1 MQRRNNNLQIGRVI
15 PANVPAGPSAPLTG
29 PQQARRRRGAPPGPP
44 GPPPGS
50 TTLGL
55 LWDLIQSVRELQEV
69 VIEAPRPLV
78 GKDSYPVPV
87 FINRV
92 TVTTAGTPVQGPDQE
107 VPPGYNVVV
116 RQRRHS
122 GTVNGYVAFSD
133 ADTANDNRRSV
144 LRDNDSISFRLRN
157 LAWLWFD
164 SDTSATNFEIIVEV
178 AR

>member
-1 MQRRNNNLQIGRVI
+1 MPRYLNGLTAVT
-15 PANVPAGPSAPLTG
+15 ALKTG
-29 PQQARRRRGAPPGPP
+29 PQQSRRLDVAPLRS
-44 GPPPGS
+44 PPPGAS
-50 TTLGL
+50 VEEL
-55 LWDLIQSVRELQEV
+55 LRELIQAVGEVRDAA
-69 VIEAPRPLV
+69 IEAPRPLV
-78 GKDSYPVPV
+78 GKDTYPVPV

>member
-1 MQRRNNNLQIGRVI
+1 MPRYPNGLAVVTAAQ
-15 PANVPAGPSAPLTG
+15 TG
-29 PQQARRRRGAPPGPP
+29 PRQSHRLGVVPLRPTPPQGV
-44 GPPPGS
+44 S
-50 TTLGL
+50 VEGL
-55 LWDLIQSVRELQEV
+55 LRELIQAVREV
-69 VIEAPRPLV
+69 RDAAIEAPRPLIS
-78 GKDSYPVPV
+78 KDTYPVPV
-87 FINRV
+87 LINRV
-92 TVTTAGTPVQGPDQE
+92 TVTTSGTPVQGPDQQ

-133 ADTANDNRRSV
+133 ADTGNDTRRSV

-164 SDTSATNFEIIVEV
+164 SDTNATNFEIIVDV